1 MNFLCASFF
10 KYYKVCKYLFC
21 FLFFQ
26 KLDAFRDGLLV
37 ENESKKDASAVSSH
51 LFHDGRHKR
60 SSSRWNDEFSPT
72 SSTVTESTQA
82 GELISKTKLA
92 PVNSFPLTNIVTSNL
107 NFVSLV
113 SIFLK

>member
-1 MNFLCASFF
+1 MRPSFW
-10 KYYKVCKYLFC
+10 KYYIIYKIFIS

-26 KLDAFRDGLLV
+26 KLDAFRDGMLV

-72 SSTVTESTQA
+72 SSSVTESTQA
-82 GELISKTKLA
+82 GELISKAKLA
-92 PVNSFPLTNIVTSNL
+92 SVNSISLSNNIVTFQS
-107 NFVSLV
+107 
-113 SIFLK
+113 